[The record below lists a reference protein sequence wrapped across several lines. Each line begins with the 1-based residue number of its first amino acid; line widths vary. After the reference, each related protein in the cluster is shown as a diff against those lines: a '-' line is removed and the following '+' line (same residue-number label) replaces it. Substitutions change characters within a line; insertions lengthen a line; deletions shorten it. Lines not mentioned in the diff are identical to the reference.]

1 MIHHSLTPLIQGI
14 LHLPDIQSRLET
26 TKKRKES
33 LEKKVKE
40 SEEQLEKEKKIF
52 EDSMKVIQMEN
63 KKLQEENAMLKMR
76 IKEMEKTC
84 ASLEQCMCDE
94 ARAEVSPIKKTGDS
108 EVNGEGE
115 PLKKKKSQV
124 SSVIQDSLLY
134 SSLALS
140 VTCGVS
146 SMDRSRH
153 GPSENK
159 KQMECTTSNKLV
171 DPNKF
176 SGPRKDDAQMENT
189 SICKHT
195 ANLTKLSDSV
205 HHSPSSTESSPTT
218 STTQPSRNSE
228 APTCDVHM
236 EHNELESM
244 GRSTP
249 ADSPLRSPS
258 RQSDRA
264 GLVRSPLHK
273 KPELESPVCGLDSCP
288 KLCGKNKKGKYFA
301 YCSRYHRKLAA
312 ERNEHHKPG
321 TYILICS
328 Q

>member
-1 MIHHSLTPLIQGI
+1 
-14 LHLPDIQSRLET
+14 
-26 TKKRKES
+26 
-33 LEKKVKE
+33 
-40 SEEQLEKEKKIF
+40 
-52 EDSMKVIQMEN
+52 
-63 KKLQEENAMLKMR
+63 
-76 IKEMEKTC
+76 
-84 ASLEQCMCDE
+84 MCDE
-94 ARAEVSPIKKTGDS
+94 AWAEVSPIKKTGDS

-159 KQMECTTSNKLV
+159 KQMECTTSNNLV

-176 SGPRKDDAQMENT
+176 SGPTKDDAQMENT

-205 HHSPSSTESSPTT
+205 HHSPSPTESSPTT
-218 STTQPSRNSE
+218 STTQPIRNSE
-228 APTCDVHM
+228 APARPTCDVPM
-236 EHNELESM
+236 EHNELENM
-244 GRSTP
+244 DQSTH

-258 RQSDRA
+258 SQSDRA
-264 GLVRSPLHK
+264 GLGRSPLHK
-273 KPELESPVCGLDSCP
+273 KPELEPPVCGLDSCP
-288 KLCGKNKKGKYFA
+288 KLCGKNKKGKYFP
-301 YCSRYHRKLAA
+301 YCSRDHRRLAA
-312 ERNEHHKPG
+312 DRNKHHKPG
-321 TYILICS
+321 TYIF
-328 Q
+328 